1 MVRSLALAVTA
12 SLAFAAVAQQK
23 PSASEKIEVQL
34 TNLDVVVT
42 DRSGARISGL
52 TQGDFEVLEN
62 GVRREITNLSEV
74 RRGPIG
80 ADGGTVS
87 LGAPRRILVAVDN
100 RTIPPTARKK
110 VVAALR
116 STISQLLGGS
126 GDRLMI
132 VTISGSS
139 RPRTGWTSDRT
150 EIERVLTELEQ
161 EAAAPKLEEG
171 EINNMFAD
179 MLSAAQGNIGGKRS
193 ATGPRRPSPAVS
205 GSSGTNRGS
214 NDPDDA
220 PYDPAAERQVP
231 AVDYNLILTRARAFA
246 GSRQNDT
253 RQTLGALASS
263 LNQFQA
269 APGGRRLVVL
279 VGGTLPL
286 FAGADIFQRLDTV
299 LREVERHERSTAMS
313 SRGASASLDS
323 PLMEKTAFDLTKEV
337 DALATAARL
346 KGIAFYAVNPDTNEK
361 GLRDSTGTYAST
373 GSNDFSAANA
383 TTDGFYRLSAATG
396 GESHIGRSAD
406 VALGDIQRDLD
417 TYYSIGYRS
426 TAPVGP
432 DTRIVVKTKGNLNA
446 RATIAAAAVSP
457 EWQVADQVLSLHFSE
472 PSTNE
477 LGIGLMPEAGMPN
490 PDGSRKMV
498 VRVMIPFDRL
508 MITKQ
513 GNEYACDFSVFVSV
527 GDATGGASPQQETRN
542 FKWNAETVE
551 KLRGKSIAYGV
562 NLTVGPGRDRVSI
575 GLLDLRS
582 GKTGYARTLLQ

>member
-1 MVRSLALAVTA
+1 MLRQFVLSFALAL
-12 SLAFAAVAQQK
+12 SAFAQTA
-23 PSASEKIEVQL
+23 ETIEVQL

-42 DRSGARISGL
+42 DGRGARIGGL
-52 TQGDFEVLEN
+52 TKDDFEVFEN
-62 GVRREITNLSEV
+62 GQKRELTNLSEI
-74 RRGPIG
+74 RRGPVG
-80 ADGGTVS
+80 TEGGTVT

-100 RTIPPTARKK
+100 RTIPMSARKK

-116 STISQLLGGS
+116 STIDQLLGSG

-132 VTISGSS
+132 VTISGSAK
-139 RPRTGWTSDRT
+139 PRTGWTSDHA
-150 EIERVLTELEQ
+150 EIERALAAIEQ
-161 EAAAPKLEEG
+161 EAAAPKLEEA

-193 ATGPRRPSPAVS
+193 ATGPRRPSPSVS
-205 GSSGTNRGS
+205 GSSGSNRGS
-214 NDPDDA
+214 TNDSEGA
-220 PYDPAAERQVP
+220 EYDPATERQAP

-253 RQTLGALASS
+253 RQTLGALAAS
-263 LNQFQA
+263 LNQFQT

-299 LREVERHERSTAMS
+299 LREVERQQRSTAMS
-313 SRGASASLDS
+313 ARGATASLDS
-323 PLMEKTAFDLTKEV
+323 PLMEKTAFDLTKEI
-337 DALATAARL
+337 DTLATNARL
-346 KGIAFYAVNPDTNEK
+346 KGIAFYAVNPETNEK

-417 TYYSIGYRS
+417 TYYSLGYRS
-426 TAPVGP
+426 TAPVTP
-432 DTRIVVKTKGNLNA
+432 ETKIVVKTKGNLNA
-446 RATIAAAAVSP
+446 RATIAQAAVSP

-472 PSTNE
+472 PSTND
-477 LGIGLMPEAGMPN
+477 LGIGLVPEAGTPS

-498 VRVMIPFDRL
+498 VRVMIPFDKL
-508 MITKQ
+508 NVAKQ
-513 GNEYACDFSVFVSV
+513 GNEYVCAFSVFVSV
-527 GDATGGASPQQETRN
+527 GDANGGAQPQQETRN

-562 NLTVGPGRDRVSI
+562 NLTVGAGRDRISV
-575 GLLDLRS
+575 GMLDLRS
-582 GKTGYARTLLQ
+582 GKTGYARTLLR